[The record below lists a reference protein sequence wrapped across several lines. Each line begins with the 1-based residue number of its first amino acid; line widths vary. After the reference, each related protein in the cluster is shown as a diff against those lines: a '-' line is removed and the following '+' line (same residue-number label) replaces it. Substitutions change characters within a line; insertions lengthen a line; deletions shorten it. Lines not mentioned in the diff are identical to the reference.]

1 MAEKTGRCR
10 KFNACTDRAV
20 PGLPDRGS
28 RMPQKTAAAYPGR
41 TRIANMDIKIPSDLP
56 TPKPAVAQVDQL
68 LAQLKAAG
76 RIEAEVVKLL
86 HNNQLL
92 LSSRLGDILTS
103 NNLNYRAGDRIYLRL
118 DDSSGQPVLKT
129 SPRAAAATILD
140 SRQNPE
146 LARALPPDRPALAR
160 VIRIIAQ
167 QAEIKLAE
175 HILKLP
181 REVAPVKNQLLSL
194 QRLDRRQSIEIT
206 PIDSKAIYKAVLK
219 QLIPRQIENRDSSL
233 VRLLNLVNSDP
244 ARSVQSTAQAP
255 TAPLQPSTADAR
267 PVTAILKAETLA
279 QAGTSA
285 NPPAAKAAG
294 NAVQTPDGN
303 KIPPQGVAIGS
314 SAAQPAS
321 PSTKPISLAGAQSP
335 NSGQQPA
342 AMANRSVD
350 PGSAKQA
357 VTTQGSKIAANRAD
371 VVSPNPGPKSPH
383 RVTPDP
389 AAGGSATTAGNP
401 PLTQK
406 TGNQAKAAVPTP
418 GNAPAPQPHP
428 PEQAVTIAGA
438 GTARQA
444 GATAMPTPLA
454 GPGVTPAL
462 QPLLQLITRF
472 PEIDASA
479 LKKWLEFARLVY
491 RPRTDSGPA
500 AAADIFRV
508 LKQFGENE
516 GAGRELSQALKQN
529 LRAAGDGDSPAHRS
543 AAQEALAQQIREGVK
558 LVEQSLSHNLLQR
571 ASLGLQQE
579 TQQPLSFSLALPF
592 QEEEQAKP
600 LYIDLAQRKRVQ
612 QDEDKSWDIRLGF
625 DLAGLGPVSCHL
637 VLEGCSVAAS
647 FYSELAQTRER
658 IEMELPQL
666 RQQLTRAGFSPGEFH
681 SFPGAPAPQRK
692 PNAADFAESLIDVEA

>member
-1 MAEKTGRCR
+1 
-10 KFNACTDRAV
+10 
-20 PGLPDRGS
+20 
-28 RMPQKTAAAYPGR
+28 
-41 TRIANMDIKIPSDLP
+41 MDIKIPSDLP
-56 TPKPAVAQVDQL
+56 ATKPAVAQVEQL

-103 NNLNYRAGDRIYLRL
+103 NSLNYRAGDRVYLRL

-129 SPRAAAATILD
+129 SPRAAEPTLLD
-140 SRQNPE
+140 SRQYPK
-146 LARALPPDRPALAR
+146 LARALPPDRPVLAR

-167 QAEIKLAE
+167 QAEIQLAE
-175 HILKLP
+175 QILKLP
-181 REVAPVKNQLLSL
+181 REVAPVRNQLLSL
-194 QRLDRRQSIEIT
+194 QRLERQHNIEIT
-206 PIDSKAIYKAVLK
+206 PLDNKAIYKAVLK
-219 QLIPRQIENRDSSL
+219 QLIPRQTENRDSSL
-233 VRLLNLVNSDP
+233 VKLLNMVNSGP
-244 ARSVQSTAQAP
+244 ARSVQPAAQAP
-255 TAPLQPSTADAR
+255 TAPRQHPTTDAKPATAG
-267 PVTAILKAETLA
+267 LKPEILA
-279 QAGTSA
+279 QVGTRA
-285 NPPAAKAAG
+285 NRLPAKATG
-294 NAVQTPDGN
+294 NAVQTPNGT
-303 KIPPQGVAIGS
+303 KTAHGGAIDS
-314 SAAQPAS
+314 AAAQPSSLVTKPQTQTS
-321 PSTKPISLAGAQSP
+321 PKNPNTVERPATMPNKSVDPASTKQ
-335 NSGQQPA
+335 A
-342 AMANRSVD
+342 AMAHGAKTLANSTYNVSLK
-350 PGSAKQA
+350 PGL
-357 VTTQGSKIAANRAD
+357 
-371 VVSPNPGPKSPH
+371 KSPH
-383 RVTPDP
+383 RVTPNSV
-389 AAGGSATTAGNP
+389 ASASATVADNP
-401 PLTQK
+401 PVAQK
-406 TGNQAKAAVPTP
+406 SGHQSRAATPTP
-418 GNAPAPQPHP
+418 GKAPVPQPHP
-428 PEQAVTIAGA
+428 ADQAISVASA
-438 GTARQA
+438 GTVKQA
-444 GATAMPTPLA
+444 GATALPTPPT

-479 LKKWLEFARLVY
+479 LKKWLEFARLIY
-491 RPRTDSGPA
+491 KPRTDSGST

-508 LKQFGENE
+508 LKQFSE
-516 GAGRELSQALKQN
+516 GAGASRELSQALKPN
-529 LRAAGDGDSPAHRS
+529 LRPAADGDSPAPRS
-543 AAQEALAQQIREGVK
+543 AAQEALSQHFREGVK

-600 LYIDLAQRKRVQ
+600 LYIDLAQRKRAQ

-658 IEMELPQL
+658 IERELPQL